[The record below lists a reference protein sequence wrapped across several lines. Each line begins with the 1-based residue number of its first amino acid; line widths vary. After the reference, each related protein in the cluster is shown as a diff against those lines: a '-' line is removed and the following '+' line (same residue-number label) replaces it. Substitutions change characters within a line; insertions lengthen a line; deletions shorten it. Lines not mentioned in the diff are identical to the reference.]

1 MTTTVEALDGAEV
14 DVVVLGSGAAGLAAA
29 LAASAHG
36 ARTVLLE
43 KGPLVGGTAALS
55 AGVVWIPRNHLAA
68 EAGIEDP
75 PGAAERYIAS
85 LDNGRQDLD
94 LVAAFA
100 AAAPT
105 MLRWLEAHSP
115 LRFRLI
121 SYPDYHSENPG
132 ALAKGG
138 RSLTE
143 ELFAYDELGEW
154 ADRVI
159 LSPGQRDRLRI
170 SPADSIYGGATS
182 GPSPEVLDERERRD
196 QRGWGQALVGGLL
209 SAVLANGVTIRTDVR
224 ARELTTNDAGVTGVV
239 AEHEGRALTV
249 SARGGVVIATGGFDW
264 APKLI
269 STYLRGPLQNS
280 VAVRQNTG
288 DGLRMA
294 MAAGAE
300 LGTMQEAYWTPLI
313 KRPGDA
319 QLGDGVFPRS
329 ATVVAERSRP
339 GSIIVNAAGQRFCN
353 EATNYNAIV
362 GAFHTLD
369 PASLHYPNIPAYL
382 VFDQAFRDR
391 GPVAD
396 SLPGSDVPDWMWTGD
411 SLAAVAAAIGV
422 DPAGLAAAVER
433 FNAHAEAGFDPD
445 FHRGET
451 SFERAS
457 GDLTASDARA
467 NLGPLRQPP
476 YYAVEIEVGAFGT
489 RGGPVTDAQ
498 GRVVRPDGSVIPGL
512 YAAGNAAASVMGM
525 AYPGGGSTL
534 GPALT
539 FGHLAGA
546 DAAARAAAIS

>member
-1 MTTTVEALDGAEV
+1 MPASDITA

-29 LAASAHG
+29 LTASVNG

-68 EAGIEDP
+68 EAGIDDP

-85 LDNGRQDLD
+85 LDNGQQDPE

-100 AAAPT
+100 EAAPA
-105 MLRWLEAHSP
+105 MLRWLEANSP

-132 ALAKGG
+132 ALTKGG

-159 LSPGQRDRLRI
+159 LSPGQRDRMRI

-182 GPSPEVLDERERRD
+182 GPSQAVLDEREQRD
-196 QRGWGQALVGGLL
+196 RRGWGQALVGGLL
-209 SAVLANGVTIRTDVR
+209 SAALANGVTIMTDAR
-224 ARELTTNDAGVTGVV
+224 ARRLIAEGDGVTGVV
-239 AEHEGRALTV
+239 ADHAGHELTV
-249 SARGGVVIATGGFDW
+249 HAGGGVVISTGGFDW
-264 APKLI
+264 APTLVT
-269 STYLRGPLQNS
+269 TYLRGPLQNS
-280 VAVRQNTG
+280 VAVKSNTG
-288 DGLRMA
+288 DGLRLA
-294 MAAGAE
+294 QSVGAE

-339 GSIIVNAAGQRFCN
+339 GSIIVNSAGRRFCN
-353 EATNYNAIV
+353 EATNYNSIV

-369 PASLHYPNIPAYL
+369 PASLHYPNIPAFL
-382 VFDQAFRDR
+382 IFDQAFRDR

-396 SLPGSDVPDWMWTGD
+396 SLPAAAVPDWMWVAD
-411 SLAAVAAAIGV
+411 SLAELATAIGV
-422 DPAGLAAAVER
+422 DPAGLTATVER
-433 FNAHAEAGFDPD
+433 FNAQADAGYDPD
-445 FHRGET
+445 YHRGET

-489 RGGPVTDAQ
+489 RGGPLTDRS
-498 GRVVRPDGSVIPGL
+498 GRVLRPDGQVIAGL

-546 DAAARAAAIS
+546 DAAARSGHGGASSC

>member
-1 MTTTVEALDGAEV
+1 MPQTLEA
-14 DVVVLGSGAAGLAAA
+14 DVVVLGSGAAGLSAA

-68 EAGIEDP
+68 DAGIVDA
-75 PGAAERYIAS
+75 PGEAERYIAS
-85 LDNGRQDLD
+85 LSNGRQRPE

-100 AAAPT
+100 DAAPIV
-105 MLRWLEAHSP
+105 LRWLEDNTA
-115 LRFRLI
+115 LRFVLI
-121 SYPDYHSENPG
+121 PYPDYHSKNPG

-138 RSLTE
+138 RSLTQ
-143 ELFAYDELGEW
+143 ELFAYDTLGEW

-159 LSPGQRDRLRI
+159 LSPGQRDRLRV
-170 SPADSIYGGATS
+170 SPTDTIYGGSSS
-182 GPSPEVLDERERRD
+182 GPTPQVREDRERRD
-196 QRGWGQALVGGLL
+196 LRGWGQALIGGLL
-209 SAVLANGVTIRTDVR
+209 AGVLARDVTIVTSAR
-224 ARELTTNDAGVTGVV
+224 AQRLVGGAAGEAVGGVV
-239 AEHEGRALTV
+239 ADHDRQELIVQAP
-249 SARGGVVIATGGFDW
+249 SVVIATGGFDW
-264 APKLI
+264 SPQLVQ
-269 STYLRGPLQNS
+269 TFLRGPLQNS

-294 MAAGAE
+294 IAAGAE

-313 KRPGDA
+313 KRPGVEA
-319 QLGDGVFPRS
+319 LGDGVFPRS

-339 GSIIVNAAGQRFCN
+339 GSIIVNAAGRRFCN

-362 GAFHTLD
+362 GAFHAID
-369 PASLHYPNIPAYL
+369 PASLGYPNIPAFL

-396 SLPGSDVPDWMWTGD
+396 SVPGSPLPDWMWRAD
-411 SLAAVAAAIGV
+411 SLSSLAAAIGV
-422 DPAGLAAAVER
+422 DAEGLIDTVAR
-433 FNAHAEAGFDPD
+433 FNAAAGLGHDPE
-445 FHRGET
+445 FQRGET

-457 GDLTASDARA
+457 GDLTRVDARA
-467 NLGPLRQPP
+467 NLAPLLAPP

-489 RGGPVTDAQ
+489 RGGPLTDADA
-498 GRVVRPDGSVIPGL
+498 RVLRPDGRPIPGL

-539 FGHLAGA
+539 FGHLAGRH
-546 DAAARAAAIS
+546 AAARR

>member
-1 MTTTVEALDGAEV
+1 VPQTLEA
-14 DVVVLGSGAAGLAAA
+14 DVVVLGSGAAGLSAA

-68 EAGIEDP
+68 DAGIVDA
-75 PGAAERYIAS
+75 PGEAERYIAS
-85 LDNGRQDLD
+85 LSNGRQRPE

-100 AAAPT
+100 DAAPIV
-105 MLRWLEAHSP
+105 LRWLEDNTA
-115 LRFRLI
+115 LRFVLI
-121 SYPDYHSENPG
+121 PYPDYHSKNPG

-138 RSLTE
+138 RSLTQ
-143 ELFAYDELGEW
+143 ELFAYDTLGEW

-159 LSPGQRDRLRI
+159 LSPGQRDRLRV
-170 SPADSIYGGATS
+170 SPTDTIYGGSSS
-182 GPSPEVLDERERRD
+182 GPTPQVREDRERRD
-196 QRGWGQALVGGLL
+196 LRGWGQALIGGLL
-209 SAVLANGVTIRTDVR
+209 AGVLARDVTIVTSAR
-224 ARELTTNDAGVTGVV
+224 AQRLVGGAAGEAVGGVV
-239 AEHEGRALTV
+239 ADHDRQELIVQAP
-249 SARGGVVIATGGFDW
+249 SVVIATGGFDW
-264 APKLI
+264 SPQLVQ
-269 STYLRGPLQNS
+269 TFLRGPLQNS

-294 MAAGAE
+294 IAAGAE

-313 KRPGDA
+313 KRPGVEA
-319 QLGDGVFPRS
+319 LGDGVFPRS

-339 GSIIVNAAGQRFCN
+339 GSIIVNAAGRRFCN

-362 GAFHTLD
+362 GAFHAID
-369 PASLHYPNIPAYL
+369 PASLGYPNIPAFL

-396 SLPGSDVPDWMWTGD
+396 SVPGSPLPDWMWRAD
-411 SLAAVAAAIGV
+411 SLSSLAAALGV
-422 DPAGLAAAVER
+422 DAEGLIDTVAR
-433 FNAHAEAGFDPD
+433 FNAAAGLGHDPE
-445 FHRGET
+445 FQRGET

-457 GDLTASDARA
+457 GDLTRVDARA
-467 NLGPLRQPP
+467 NLAPLLAPP

-489 RGGPVTDAQ
+489 RGGPITDADA
-498 GRVVRPDGSVIPGL
+498 RVLRPDGRPIPGL

-539 FGHLAGA
+539 FGHLAGRH
-546 DAAARAAAIS
+546 AAARR

>member
-1 MTTTVEALDGAEV
+1 MMSPDTRTA
-14 DVVVLGSGAAGLAAA
+14 DVVVLGSGAAGLSAA

-68 EAGIEDP
+68 EAGIDDP
-75 PGAAERYIAS
+75 PGDAERYIAS
-85 LDNGRQDLD
+85 LDNGRQNPD

-100 AAAPT
+100 DAAPQV
-105 MLRWLEAHSP
+105 LRWLEEQTP

-121 SYPDYHSENPG
+121 PYPDYHSDNPG
-132 ALAKGG
+132 ALPKGG
-138 RSLTE
+138 RSLTQ
-143 ELFAYDELGEW
+143 ELVAFDTLGEW

-159 LSPGQRDRLRI
+159 LSPGQRSRLRV
-170 SPADSIYGGATS
+170 SPADTVYGGSASGTS
-182 GPSPEVLDERERRD
+182 QDVLDERERRD

-209 SAVLANGVTIRTDVR
+209 SGVLANEVTILTGAR
-224 ARELTTNDAGVTGVV
+224 AVGLLGDADGVTGVV
-239 AEHEGRALTV
+239 ADHDGRELVVQAT
-249 SARGGVVIATGGFDW
+249 GGVVIATGGFDW
-264 APKLI
+264 APKLVA
-269 STYLRGPLQNS
+269 TYLRGPLQNS
-280 VAVRQNTG
+280 VAVKQNTG
-288 DGLRMA
+288 DGLRLA
-294 MAAGAE
+294 MSVGAE

-313 KRPGDA
+313 KRAGDER
-319 QLGDGVFPRS
+319 LGDGVFPRS
-329 ATVVAERSRP
+329 ATIVAERSRP
-339 GSIIVNAAGQRFCN
+339 GSIIVNAAGRRFGN

-382 VFDQAFRDR
+382 IFDHAFRER

-396 SLPGSDVPDWMWTGD
+396 SLPGSDVPDWMWSAD
-411 SLAAVAAAIGV
+411 SIADLAATIGV
-422 DPAGLAAAVER
+422 DAAGLAATIER
-433 FNAHAEAGFDPD
+433 FNAHAAAGHDPD

-467 NLGPLRQPP
+467 NLAPLLQPP
-476 YYAVEIEVGAFGT
+476 FYAVEIEVGAFGT
-489 RGGPVTDAQ
+489 RGGPATDGA
-498 GRVVRPDGSVIPGL
+498 GRVLRPDGRVIPGL

-539 FGHLAGA
+539 FGHLAGR
-546 DAAARAAAIS
+546 DAAARSSG

>member
-1 MTTTVEALDGAEV
+1 MPDASV

-29 LAASAHG
+29 LTASAHG

-68 EAGIEDP
+68 EAGIDDP
-75 PGAAERYIAS
+75 PGAAEQYIAS
-85 LDNGRQDLD
+85 LDNGRQDPA

-100 AAAPT
+100 AAAPQL
-105 MLRWLEAHSP
+105 LRWLEANSP

-143 ELFAYDELGEW
+143 ELFAYDTLGEW

-182 GPSPEVLDERERRD
+182 GPSQQVLDEREQRD
-196 QRGWGQALVGGLL
+196 MRGWGQALVGGLL
-209 SAVLANGVTIRTDVR
+209 AAVLANGVTIQTNAR
-224 ARELTTNDAGVTGVV
+224 AHQLIADENGVTGVV
-239 AEHEGRALTV
+239 AEHDGGDV
-249 SARGGVVIATGGFDW
+249 SLHAAGGVIIATGGFDW
-264 APKLI
+264 APKLV

-288 DGLRMA
+288 DGLRLA
-294 MAAGAE
+294 MSVGAE

-319 QLGDGVFPRS
+319 RLGDGVFPRS
-329 ATVVAERSRP
+329 ATIVAERSRP
-339 GSIIVNAAGQRFCN
+339 GSIMVNSAGRRFCN

-382 VFDQAFRDR
+382 IFDHAFRER

-396 SLPGSDVPDWMWTGD
+396 SMPGSEVPDWMWTAD
-411 SLAAVAAAIGV
+411 SLADLAGLIGV
-422 DPAGLAAAVER
+422 EPRGLIASVER
-433 FNAHAEAGFDPD
+433 FNSQADAGHDPD

-457 GDLTASDARA
+457 GDLSASDARA
-467 NLGPLRQPP
+467 NLGPLRTPP

-489 RGGPVTDAQ
+489 RGGPVIDASA
-498 GRVVRPDGSVIPGL
+498 RVLRPDGQVIRGL

-546 DAAARAAAIS
+546 DAAIRAARSA